1 MEARIDQYI
10 DKYLGYFQPY
20 KKGVWCYEDG
30 ILMTAIFDMYKVTGD
45 KKYFDF
51 VYNFYDSMIEE
62 DGVIKNYEPTK
73 YSI

>member
-30 ILMTAIFDMYKVTGD
+30 ILMTAIYDMYKVTG
-45 KKYFDF
+45 
-51 VYNFYDSMIEE
+51 
-62 DGVIKNYEPTK
+62 
-73 YSI
+73 